1 MFVHEV
7 DGSPLPTGGAG
18 GRCAGGVAEGRGADG
33 CRRGGGR
40 NPKQFG
46 FSPSAKN
53 VIPFYPNINGYQS
66 YRPVSSARERH
77 ENARRSTETEIIILF
92 SL

>member
-18 GRCAGGVAEGRGADG
+18 GRCVGGVAEGGCGDG

-40 NPKQFG
+40 NEKQFG
-46 FSPSAKN
+46 FSPSM
-53 VIPFYPNINGYQS
+53 NI
-66 YRPVSSARERH
+66 V
-77 ENARRSTETEIIILF
+77 
-92 SL
+92 

>member
-53 VIPFYPNINGYQS
+53 IV
-66 YRPVSSARERH
+66 
-77 ENARRSTETEIIILF
+77 
-92 SL
+92 

>member
-18 GRCAGGVAEGRGADG
+18 GCCVGGVAEGRGADG
-33 CRRGGGR
+33 CSRGGGR

-53 VIPFYPNINGYQS
+53 IYHFIHIVIVIVSVIP
-66 YRPVSSARERH
+66 SSFISKRKA
-77 ENARRSTETEIIILF
+77 
-92 SL
+92 

>member
-1 MFVHEV
+1 MTLPVLRIHRSRVQHTGLLVNVLFVHEV

-53 VIPFYPNINGYQS
+53 IV
-66 YRPVSSARERH
+66 
-77 ENARRSTETEIIILF
+77 
-92 SL
+92 